1 MGLAR
6 SAARGADASECAVVA
21 AGLSMSCKHWILPEE
36 SHPPDWEVI
45 RKDWGIPSPVLC
57 ALWNRGL
64 HTSTQVE
71 QFLKPRI
78 EDLHDP
84 FLLRDCDRAVGRV
97 HTALMRKEPIL
108 VFGDYDVDGISAATL
123 WTRVLRRLGGTVT
136 PLVPNR
142 MEDGYGLSRRAV
154 ERAEAIGAG
163 LLIANDCGTT
173 AHDAISF
180 ANERSIDV
188 VVCDHHMP
196 ESSLPSAY
204 ALVNPRRSDDT
215 YPFPDMAAVG
225 VAFKILQGLVSR
237 HYGPEEWKYL
247 LGQLDLVTLGTVADV
262 VPLVGENRIFTHFG
276 MKVLRVR
283 RRPAFQ
289 ALVEQ
294 ARLGDRFLEASH
306 LAFSLVPRINAA
318 GRLGTPETAL
328 GLLLEDELDAA
339 RQLAGRL
346 EEDNTARKVLNE
358 RVQADAFQWLAETP
372 PGPGDAIVL
381 GSADWHPGVLGIAAS
396 RLAARYRVPVFLVS
410 LQGDVARG
418 SARTPIS
425 VDLLL
430 LLQMAGDHLV
440 GFGGHRQA
448 AGFSLDP
455 ARFPGFQQAL
465 LAACREKL
473 QAPSEP
479 SLDLD
484 GALDPSRCNV
494 ELARWIERMGPF
506 GEGNREPIYSGS
518 GHCRS
523 PRIMGE
529 RHLKMEVVSEGT
541 RVECIG
547 FGLGEFASEIPA
559 GGGSFHLAF
568 TPTVNRYRGQ
578 ERVQLKLREIDFV

>member
-1 MGLAR
+1 
-6 SAARGADASECAVVA
+6 
-21 AGLSMSCKHWILPEE
+21 MSGKRWILPEA

-45 RKDWGIPSPVLC
+45 RKDWGIPSPILC

-64 HTSTQVE
+64 RTATQVE
-71 QFLKPRI
+71 RFLKPRV

-84 FLLRDCDRAVGRV
+84 FLLRDCDRAVARV
-97 HTALMRKEPIL
+97 HTALTRREPIL

-123 WTRVLRRLGGTVT
+123 WTRVLRHLGGEVT

-154 ERAEAIGAG
+154 ERAESIGAG
-163 LLIANDCGTT
+163 LLVANDCGTT
-173 AHDAISF
+173 AHDAIAF
-180 ANERSIDV
+180 ANERGVDV

-196 ESSLPSAY
+196 EATLPAAH
-204 ALVNPRRSDDT
+204 ALVNPRRADDS

-294 ARLGDRFLEASH
+294 ARLTDRFLEASH

-328 GLLLEDELDAA
+328 GLLLEDEIDAA
-339 RQLAGRL
+339 RKLAGRL
-346 EEDNTARKVLNE
+346 EDDNSARKGLNE
-358 RVQADAFQWLAETP
+358 RVQADAFQWLAEYP
-372 PGPGDAIVL
+372 PGPCDAIVL
-381 GSADWHPGVLGIAAS
+381 GSAEWHPGVLGIAAS

-410 LQGDVARG
+410 LQGEVARG
-418 SARTPIS
+418 SARTPVS
-425 VDLLL
+425 VDLLSL
-430 LLQMAGDHLV
+430 LDAASEHLA

-455 ARFPGFQQAL
+455 GRFSLFQTAL
-465 LAACREKL
+465 LSACRQKL
-473 QAPSEP
+473 QAPEEP
-479 SLDLD
+479 CLDLD
-484 GALDPSRCNV
+484 GALDPSQCSV

-518 GHCRS
+518 GLCRS
-523 PRIMGE
+523 PRVLRD
-529 RHLKMEVVSEGT
+529 RHLKFEVVSEGT

-547 FGLGEFASEIPA
+547 FGLGELASEIPA

-568 TPTVNRYRGQ
+568 TPTLNRYRGQ